1 MRAKLAVLVPL
12 ILLPAAVL
20 TSCGDGNP
28 PEPDGNRLD
37 AGLVGFDPDADT
49 VPGTAATG
57 DAPIDLAVV
66 EGWRATDPDNT
77 YYPGPPDSSGDEQQI
92 PDRPGRSYV
101 LVTDST
107 GCRER
112 GGAELWREGDD
123 LSVRFTGGGEELEE
137 CARPYTAVAQF
148 EVDQAALDGV
158 RTVDGEQ
165 PVAGTGPGTRI
176 AFLRIG
182 TLGPDARRIAP
193 AELRGTTGQTMYD
206 ALRRAGARD
215 LAKARAALLR
225 EPAAG
230 HRSFGFVRT
239 GCAETGA
246 RLLLSR
252 TYLTAQLT
260 GGGNTA
266 CDAAEH
272 FLVVYDLPAQLV
284 PPKVELV

>member
-1 MRAKLAVLVPL
+1 MRANLAALVPL

-20 TSCGDGNP
+20 TGCGDGNP
-28 PEPDGNRLD
+28 PEPDGDRLD

-66 EGWRATDPDNT
+66 QGWRATDPRNT
-77 YYPGPPDSSGDEQQI
+77 FYPGPPSSSGDELQV

-101 LVTDST
+101 LVTGST
-107 GCRER
+107 GCQAR

-123 LSVRFTGGGEELEE
+123 LSVRFTGGGEELDE

-158 RTVDGEQ
+158 RTVRGT
-165 PVAGTGPGTRI
+165 PPLAGAGPGTRI

-182 TLGPDARRIAP
+182 TLGPDVRRTAP
-193 AELRGTTGQTMYD
+193 AELRGTAPQTMYA
-206 ALRRAGARD
+206 ALRRAGGRD
-215 LAKARAALLR
+215 LEKARAALLR

-230 HRSFGFVRT
+230 QRSFGFVLT

-252 TYLTAQLT
+252 TYLTTQLT

-266 CDAAEH
+266 CDAAEY
-272 FLVVYDLPAQLV
+272 FLVVYDLPARLV
-284 PPKVELV
+284 PPKVKLA